1 MIRYT
6 ALVLV
11 TVAAACLWAV
21 AGLQPYGLPELQD
34 RANGKPSP
42 GAAASSSREPP
53 QSIRRTESAQRVP
66 LAV

>member
-21 AGLQPYGLPELQD
+21 AGLQPYGLPEIQD
-34 RANGKPSP
+34 RANGKPWP
-42 GAAASSSREPP
+42 GAAATSR
-53 QSIRRTESAQRVP
+53 RV
-66 LAV
+66 